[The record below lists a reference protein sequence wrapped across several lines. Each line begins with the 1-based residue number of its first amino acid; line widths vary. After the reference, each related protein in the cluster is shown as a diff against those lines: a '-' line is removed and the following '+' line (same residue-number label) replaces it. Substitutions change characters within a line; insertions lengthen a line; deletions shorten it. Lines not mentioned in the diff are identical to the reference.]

1 LERKGGMD
9 QNSVVIITGAN
20 SGIGKAATMELAKS
34 HAHIVMLCRDSERG
48 MEAVEDIKK
57 ISGNP
62 NVILML
68 CDLGSRK
75 SIELFCA
82 AFRSQYSRLNVLINN
97 AGVALFARHET
108 VDGHE
113 MHFGVNYLGPFI
125 LTNLLLDLLI
135 ASAPSRI
142 INVSSNTHATGTIH
156 FNNIDL
162 EKGFRPWRAY
172 DQSKLA
178 DIMFTYTLAE
188 RLRGTGVTANCLH
201 PGAVG
206 TQIGVVRNKEV
217 MKVIRKITSPFF
229 LTAEKGAETTV
240 YLAVSPDV
248 ANTTGTY
255 FVRKRAKRSSKLS
268 YNQAVGERLWSLSE
282 EMTGIRGYRAASM

>member
-1 LERKGGMD
+1 MD

-20 SGIGKAATMELAKS
+20 SGIGKAAAMELAKS
-34 HAHIVMLCRDSERG
+34 QAHIVMLCRDQERG
-48 MEAVEDIKK
+48 MEAIEDVKK
-57 ISGNP
+57 ISGNQ

-82 AFRSQYSRLNVLINN
+82 AFRSRFSRLDVLINN

-125 LTNLLLDLLI
+125 LTNLLIDLLI
-135 ASAPSRI
+135 ASAPSRV

-156 FNNIDL
+156 FDDINL
-162 EKGFRPWRAY
+162 KKGFRPWRAY
-172 DQSKLA
+172 EQSKLA
-178 DIMFTYTLAE
+178 DIMFTYTLAQ

-206 TQIGVVRNKEV
+206 TQIGVVRGKRV
-217 MKVIRKITSPFF
+217 IKVIRKMLSPFF
-229 LTAEKGAETTV
+229 LTAENGAETIV

-248 ANTTGTY
+248 ASTTGTY
-255 FVRKRAKRSSKLS
+255 FVRKRAKRSSRLS
-268 YNQAVGERLWSLSE
+268 CNQAVAERLWSVSE
-282 EMTGIRGYRAASM
+282 EMTGIHGYRAASM